1 MPPSTRISGE
11 PRSPCTI
18 RSAPAKW
25 RARPTLT
32 ISAGLR
38 WEDFGILSADNNNL
52 LSNLDAN
59 RNLVLVGS
67 PTLKRLYNRDLDNF
81 GPRLGWAWTPLA
93 GTVIRASHGVYY
105 DYIPQD
111 MLLEND
117 CDRPLGT
124 LPG

>member
-1 MPPSTRISGE
+1 VQSAVRIDQTG
-11 PRSPCTI
+11 
-18 RSAPAKW
+18 
-25 RARPTLT
+25 
-32 ISAGLR
+32 
-38 WEDFGILSADNNNL
+38 
-52 LSNLDAN
+52 
-59 RNLVLVGS
+59 NLVQVGTS
-67 PTLKRLYNRDLDNF
+67 GLGSLYNRDLDNF

-93 GTVIRASHGVYY
+93 DTVIRASHGVYY